1 MTVGSTYVTSGEPVE
16 GGHLQPVL
24 TTIRLWRTIMA
35 FAALPLRALA
45 AQEGQVFQITFGELR
60 DIRATL
66 RFDAIGLDHLLLS
79 GLVVRSK

>member
-1 MTVGSTYVTSGEPVE
+1 
-16 GGHLQPVL
+16 
-24 TTIRLWRTIMA
+24 MA

-45 AQEGQVFQITFGELR
+45 AQEGQVFHITFGELR